1 MMTGPP
7 LQRLL
12 ASLAIGIV
20 LVGAYWLA
28 MESIPRA
35 MLAEAD
41 QARVMVAGRR

>member
-1 MMTGPP
+1 MTGPP
-7 LQRLL
+7 LPRLL
-12 ASLAIGIV
+12 ASLLMGFV

-41 QARVMVAGRR
+41 AAAKFVVVGGR